1 LLSVHMVAS
10 EVELVQDLVVLA
22 MVAALTTVALQAQT
36 FLTNSLSF
44 DREPL
49 VRLDWDK
56 RLFHVK
62 AGPSLSR
69 INIFKTIDTIG
80 KISHIS
86 V

>member
-1 LLSVHMVAS
+1 MHMVAS
-10 EVELVQDLVVLA
+10 ALELDQVLVLA
-22 MVAALTTVALQAQT
+22 TVVVLTTVALLAQT

-49 VRLDWDK
+49 VRFDWDK

-62 AGPSLSR
+62 ASPSLSR